1 MGTGQAEVRR
11 RSRVGR
17 LLPAVATALAL
28 LGCGVFAVTSH
39 AGPPEPPELTA
50 EVVQPPPG
58 TVTAPPTPTPS
69 PEATPAPRATGATN
83 STASWMVQLV
93 YAPPGRPA
101 GKHFVC
107 GGTLVAPN
115 KVLTAAHC
123 LDDPRTGERR
133 DWDRFGE
140 VAVGTH
146 HSVTVANDARRVDVV
161 RTWTHPDYDPRE
173 FAHDVALLTLA
184 RPVAQTTLE
193 LAGPDDATLYAP
205 GRKAIAYGWGLTPS
219 REDTATISP
228 LLQKVTLPLNADPVC
243 RVNLGPGYRTDGGM
257 LCAGR
262 LGTGDDVTGGS
273 VCPGDS
279 GGPLVAGNKVVGVV
293 SRGMSRGGKQVC
305 NLVGTYEVFSKVSA
319 YQPLIRPRVD
329 DTDLDRD
336 GSADVFVRTRAGGA
350 AHVLPSKGRG
360 FAARTD
366 LPGEWSAYD
375 VALQTDLNRDGR
387 QDFVLRRAAD
397 GAVHW
402 RYRTSANGPWRDT
415 PIARGWADRKFLVV
429 PGDVTG
435 DRLPDLLS
443 VTADGTLYVHPGN
456 GDGSLGGPVR
466 AGEGYRGYNSLR
478 GRGDFTGDGRTDL
491 FARTRDGKLHLLAG
505 TGRIAEPF
513 AARRHVRDWHGYN
526 GLLAPGDVTGDGRP
540 DFLARSR
547 AGNLFLYPGTGK
559 TSRGVFATPIRIG
572 GGFQRYDLL
581 S

>member
-1 MGTGQAEVRR
+1 M
-11 RSRVGR
+11 
-17 LLPAVATALAL
+17 ATTLAL

-39 AGPPEPPELTA
+39 AGPPEPPELTG
-50 EVVQPPPG
+50 EVVKPPPG
-58 TVTAPPTPTPS
+58 AVTAPPTPTPTAPS
-69 PEATPAPRATGATN
+69 PDATRSPRVIGGTN

-93 YAPPGRPA
+93 YVPPGQRG

-146 HSVTVANDARRVDVV
+146 RSVTVANDARRVDVV
-161 RTWTHPDYDPRE
+161 RTWTHPEYDPRE

-193 LAGPDDATLYAP
+193 LAGPDDAALYAP
-205 GRKAIAYGWGLTPS
+205 GRNAIAYGWGVTTS
-219 REDTATISP
+219 HEDKATISP
-228 LLQKVTLPLNADPVC
+228 LLQKVTLPLNADPAC

-257 LCAGR
+257 LCAGQ
-262 LGTGDDVTGGS
+262 LGTGDDVTGRT

-279 GGPLVAGNKVVGVV
+279 GGPLVTGNKVVGVV
-293 SRGMSRGGKQVC
+293 SWGMSRGKQVC
-305 NLVGTYEVFSKVSA
+305 NLAGTYEVFSKVSA

-336 GSADVFVRTRAGGA
+336 GRADVFVRTRDGGA

-415 PIARGWADRKFLVV
+415 TIARGWADRKFLVV

-456 GDGSLGGPVR
+456 GDGSLAGPVR
-466 AGEGYRGYNSLR
+466 AGDGYRGYNSLR

-491 FARTRDGKLHLLAG
+491 IARTREGKLYLLAG
-505 TGRIAEPF
+505 TGRVAEPF
-513 AARRHVRDWHGYN
+513 AARRHLRDWHGYN
-526 GLLAPGDVTGDGRP
+526 ALVAPGDVTGDGRP

-559 TSRGVFATPIRIG
+559 TSWGVFATPIRIG